1 MRFNAHWN
9 LAACKQWVWTLTG
22 NRSSRT
28 ACSCIQ
34 RLRIVHLTH
43 NKTWSLAA
51 FQSSL
56 LMIMPEETH
65 SFWWIVSLK
74 TISMETQYCQCN
86 LSEND
91 NKAHRPLLQSVLE
104 DLIRD
109 TGFQTLPHSPL
120 QRYFL
125 PVSCPHRKLPLR
137 VESEE
142 EFVKLCRAKEK
153 ELEGIPCLYAS
164 LEPEAWAGTDD
175 LIRVIKDRILE
186 EQKKTVW
193 VEQDLL

>member
-1 MRFNAHWN
+1 MILCVEIHSSLSQCMIDIIVGQCQQN
-9 LAACKQWVWTLTG
+9 LMLWCIFWVIVPLNRQIVYEPIIVSAAF
-22 NRSSRT
+22 
-28 ACSCIQ
+28 
-34 RLRIVHLTH
+34 LRIT
-43 NKTWSLAA
+43 S
-51 FQSSL
+51 
-56 LMIMPEETH
+56 
-65 SFWWIVSLK
+65 
-74 TISMETQYCQCN
+74 TQTTVAKC
-86 LSEND
+86 
-91 NKAHRPLLQSVLE
+91 LQ

-109 TGFQTLPHSPL
+109 TGFQTLPHLSP
-120 QRYFL
+120 QRCFL

-142 EFVKLCRAKEK
+142 EFVRLCRAKEK

-186 EQKKTVW
+186 EQKKMVW